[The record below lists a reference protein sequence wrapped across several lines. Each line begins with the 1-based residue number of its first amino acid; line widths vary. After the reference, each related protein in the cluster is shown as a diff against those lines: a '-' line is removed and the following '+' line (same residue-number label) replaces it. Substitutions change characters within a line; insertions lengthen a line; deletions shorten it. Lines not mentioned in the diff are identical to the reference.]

1 MPWTKRDGCAHYV
14 DAAEC
19 VICHPGLVV
28 VVATC
33 SGCGSQRRMSIPAT
47 PGTVVADDATYLCAA
62 CTRRGVEAEAA

>member
-14 DAAEC
+14 DADEC
-19 VICHPGLVV
+19 VVCHPGIVV

-33 SGCGSQRRMSIPAT
+33 SGCASKRSMSIPAT

-62 CTRRGVEAEAA
+62 CARRGIVEVAA